1 MKKFSKLLSFILIL
15 STLMTSFCISPAF
28 AASQIKKG
36 TTRIVI
42 DDHEA
47 NKCEDVVVY
56 NNKRYLP
63 ADLYALTLYDLGVSD
78 DTTFT
83 VYESIYK
90 ASNNSITVLC
100 KPSGYIT
107 FWAGSKDV
115 TFLKINYPSYL
126 LNAPV
131 FYDKQAYISL
141 EDITRALDATTDS
154 KWTSSFDVPNNTIH
168 LNIKP

>member
-1 MKKFSKLLSFILIL
+1 MKKLSKLVSFILII
-15 STLMTSFCISPAF
+15 STLMTAFVVSPAF
-28 AASQIKKG
+28 AAPQLNKG
-36 TTRIVI
+36 TTKVFFNGS
-42 DDHEA
+42 EV
-47 NKCEDVVVY
+47 NSCEDVVVY

-63 ADLYALTLYDLGVSD
+63 VRYYIWAILD
-78 DTTFT
+78 DYT
-83 VYESIYK
+83 VYDTVYK

>member
-1 MKKFSKLLSFILIL
+1 MRKFSKLLSFVLTF
-15 STLMTSFCISPAF
+15 SALMTAFYVPPAF

-42 DDHEA
+42 NDEEIS
-47 NKCEDVVVY
+47 KCEDVVVY

-90 ASNNSITVLC
+90 ASNNSITLNL

-107 FWAGSKDV
+107 FWAGSKNV
-115 TFLKINYPSYL
+115 TLPGLGTTSILINP
-126 LNAPV
+126 PV
-131 FYDKQAYISL
+131 FYDKCAYISL
-141 EDITRALDATTDS
+141 EDIANVITEFTGNCCS
-154 KWTSSFDVPNNTIH
+154 YGFDYKVNTVYFY
-168 LNIKP
+168 